1 MPTSLSRRLLWFVGI
16 WLISVL
22 FLSVVAYVI
31 PTDDLGIDLVTPR
44 TDAIRLPSDHERYR
58 CIMPFAWMNARQS
71 EMPDQLR
78 SGISFALR
86 KSAAR

>member
-31 PTDDLGIDLVTPR
+31 RLMILG
-44 TDAIRLPSDHERYR
+44 
-58 CIMPFAWMNARQS
+58 
-71 EMPDQLR
+71 
-78 SGISFALR
+78 
-86 KSAAR
+86 